1 MTKRP
6 EEKPSPNRSDA
17 ASVRRRF
24 LPETSAEPSRFLQFD
39 LADVLLYQTIHT
51 IEYCLGCISNTASY
65 LRLWALSL
73 AHARK
78 CAPGDA
84 SVASRRVP
92 TLCSHVRA
100 VGGAVGHGDALRSE
114 DHREGRGGV
123 SGTCVCRLR
132 RADCVHPAGHGGVV
146 CVPPRAPASLVGL
159 GGSERGRRRRHV
171 LTPCLFGLP
180 ITGWSFRTSST
191 TGPVSSLF
199 PSTSRCC
206 PPCLNKKA

>member
-1 MTKRP
+1 MKRP

-17 ASVRRRF
+17 APVRRRF
-24 LPETSAEPSRFLQFD
+24 LPETSPEPSRFLQFD

-78 CAPGDA
+78 CAPRDA
-84 SVASRRVP
+84 SFASRLVL
-92 TLCSHVRA
+92 TLCYDVRA

-114 DHREGRGGV
+114 DHREARGGV

-132 RADCVHPAGHGGVV
+132 RADRVHPAGHGGVV
-146 CVPPRAPASLVGL
+146 CIPTRAAASLVGL
-159 GGSERGRRRRHV
+159 RGSELRRRRRDA
-171 LTPCLFGLP
+171 LTQCLLGLP

-191 TGPVSSLF
+191 MGPVSSLF
-199 PSTSRCC
+199 PLTSRCC